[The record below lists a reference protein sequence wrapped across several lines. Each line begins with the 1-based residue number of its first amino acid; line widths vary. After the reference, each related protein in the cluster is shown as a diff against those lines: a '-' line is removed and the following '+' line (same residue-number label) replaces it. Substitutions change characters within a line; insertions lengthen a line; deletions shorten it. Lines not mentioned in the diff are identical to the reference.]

1 MSYVRYVLT
10 ASNLRRA
17 LRSLGTT
24 LADRGLRYHVAVVGG
39 AALLL
44 RDDHDRPTGDVDVAA
59 VAEGIDEPLPRLE
72 LPEQLR
78 SAAADVARTLGLDDD
93 WLNTGAVAHVGDKLP
108 TNYLAR
114 TRPIVYDALT
124 VSVLGRQDLIR
135 LKMYAATDEGPA
147 SQHARDLATM
157 HATQEEHTE
166 ALAWVRQNTNQDPQL
181 IDDLAIHFGI

>member
-1 MSYVRYVLT
+1 MLT

-24 LADRGLRYHVAVVGG
+24 LADRGLRYHVAIVGG

-59 VAEGIDEPLPRLE
+59 VAEGINEPQPRLE

-93 WLNTGAVAHVGDKLP
+93 WLNSGAVAHVGDKLP
-108 TNYLAR
+108 TDYLER
-114 TRPIVYDALT
+114 TNPIVYDALT
-124 VSVLGRQDLIR
+124 ISVLGRQDLIR
-135 LKMYAATDEGPA
+135 LKTYAATDEGPT

-157 HATQEEHTE
+157 HATRDERAE
-166 ALAWVRQNTNQDPQL
+166 ALAWVRQHTNQDPQL
-181 IDDLAIHFGI
+181 IDDLAIHFGIGT